1 MTFLML
7 MFGFSDD
14 GFSDFLILEYFLL
27 TTKDTKKAQSSL
39 RFSDDG
45 FSDVGI

>member
-14 GFSDFLILEYFLL
+14 GFSDFQILEFKIELKIFG
-27 TTKDTKKAQSSL
+27 TQIKK
-39 RFSDDG
+39 
-45 FSDVGI
+45 I